1 MWVAFRNN
9 TNQHVWVATMRQD
22 TDACGGE
29 GGGWRTEGWW
39 SLSPGEAKT
48 AFSTTNQYAYF
59 YAEAQDGSWWG
70 DTAGPG
76 VYVSNDRFADCY
88 AIGHTAPWR
97 IVSMSEI
104 NVGWPP
110 AAPGTHTLNLNP

>member
-9 TNQHVWVATMRQD
+9 YNQHVWVATLRRD

-29 GGGWRTEGWW
+29 GGDWRSEGWW

-48 AFSTTNQYAYF
+48 AFWTTNQYSYF
-59 YAEAQDGSWWG
+59 YAEAQDGASWG
-70 DTAGPG
+70 DSVGPG
-76 VYVSNDRFADCY
+76 VYVTNDRFDDCLG
-88 AIGHTAPWR
+88 IGHTAPWR
-97 IVSMSEI
+97 VVNMSQI

-110 AAPGTHTLNLNP
+110 AAPGTHTINLNP

>member
-9 TNQHVWVATMRQD
+9 TNQHVWVATMRRD

-29 GGGWRTEGWW
+29 GAGWRTAGWW

-48 AFSTTNQYAYF
+48 AFWTTNQYAYF

-70 DTAGPG
+70 DTVGPQ
-76 VYVSNDRFADCY
+76 VYVRDERFDDCY
-88 AIGHTAPWR
+88 GIGHTAPWY
-97 IVSMSEI
+97 IVSMAEL

-110 AAPGTHTLNLNP
+110 AAPGTHTLNLNN

>member
-1 MWVAFRNN
+1 MGR
-9 TNQHVWVATMRQD
+9 H
-22 TDACGGE
+22 GGT
-29 GGGWRTEGWW
+29 RRVVT
-39 SLSPGEAKT
+39 
-48 AFSTTNQYAYF
+48 
-59 YAEAQDGSWWG
+59 
-70 DTAGPG
+70 
-76 VYVSNDRFADCY
+76 NDRFADCY

>member
-9 TNQHVWVATMRQD
+9 YNDHMWVAIMQKD

-29 GGGWRTEGWW
+29 GGGWATHGWW

-48 AFSTTNQYAYF
+48 AFWTTNQYSYY
-59 YAEAQDGSWWG
+59 YAEAPDGTYWADSN
-70 DTAGPG
+70 GPR
-76 VYVSNDRFADCY
+76 VYVTSERFNSCLN
-88 AIGHTAPWR
+88 IGSSGAR
-97 IVSMSEI
+97 VVAMRQI

-110 AAPGTHTLNLNP
+110 GAPGTHTINLRA